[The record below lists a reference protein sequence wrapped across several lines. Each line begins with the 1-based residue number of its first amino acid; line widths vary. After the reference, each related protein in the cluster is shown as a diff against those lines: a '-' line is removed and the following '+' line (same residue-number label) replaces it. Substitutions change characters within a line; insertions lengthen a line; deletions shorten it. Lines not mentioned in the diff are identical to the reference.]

1 MHGRLP
7 EEASWSQT
15 RSRSCG
21 VVVRGERTRADAGI
35 YSRSL
40 GSGDGCAGRRCG
52 SRHGEWRPFAPN
64 AGKIR
69 RREHDTCFVD
79 GGVTDRP
86 TLPTSSDAGSVRQET
101 TGGDDREPRITAEM
115 VDDWLRHAR
124 LRAANLFYLA
134 DDPAPGHRDRALR
147 EMTQAL
153 REALEEVRVVADELR
168 RSGTTDNVINRAR

>member
-1 MHGRLP
+1 
-7 EEASWSQT
+7 
-15 RSRSCG
+15 
-21 VVVRGERTRADAGI
+21 
-35 YSRSL
+35 
-40 GSGDGCAGRRCG
+40 
-52 SRHGEWRPFAPN
+52 
-64 AGKIR
+64 
-69 RREHDTCFVD
+69 
-79 GGVTDRP
+79 
-86 TLPTSSDAGSVRQET
+86 
-101 TGGDDREPRITAEM
+101 M